1 MEWEEEE
8 EIEVLLH
15 EEGDLSILMI
25 DVMNVEKEVIMQGIV
40 TGTEVLEEG
49 KYKTKKKYF

>member
-49 KYKTKKKYF
+49 KYNTKKKYF